1 MKFTVAITA
10 LMALLPLAL
19 GAPAPTDIEESNTA
33 LGGPINLDVD
43 ESLFNVTA
51 QVNEL
56 VERKAQ
62 SSRFSKLNI
71 KAFKNPGCKGPLVEF
86 NNVKYDARNVFPFKS
101 YTTSRRMKLG
111 ETLNLMSGEYGGDK
125 CFKVTSFTPPIMG
138 KGCHEIGGNTAKGVI
153 DSYDD

>member
-1 MKFTVAITA
+1 MKFTIAITA
-10 LMALLPLAL
+10 LMALLPIAL
-19 GAPAPTDIEESNTA
+19 GAPAPTDIEESNAA
-33 LGGPINLDVD
+33 LGDPINLDVD

-51 QVNEL
+51 HVNEL

-111 ETLNLMSGEYGGDK
+111 ETINLMSGDYG
-125 CFKVTSFTPPIMG
+125 
-138 KGCHEIGGNTAKGVI
+138 
-153 DSYDD
+153 

>member
-1 MKFTVAITA
+1 
-10 LMALLPLAL
+10 MALLPFAL
-19 GAPAPTDIEESNTA
+19 GAPAPADIDEFGA
-33 LGGPINLDVD
+33 APGDPINFDVD
-43 ESLFNVTA
+43 ETLFNGTA
-51 QVNEL
+51 HENEL

-101 YTTSRRMKLG
+101 YTTSRKMKLG

-138 KGCHEIGGNTAKGVI
+138 KGCHEIGGNTAKPVT
-153 DSYDD
+153 DVKTV